1 MLENKTG
8 LVFSNTL
15 HTHDHFLLLM
25 ACWNETEKFCFRCI
39 RANFNTLIF
48 ICLVPDFFSWVE
60 IIFQCFQIRN
70 QIEVLIP
77 ISVTVIVIA
86 SIYATI
92 KFTMIDLK
100 SGRFGRICNHQPP
113 CSFFAITSNNDSQPT
128 SILTSPVRV
137 PKSPSMSIF
146 EQIELVEQPRSRS
159 DTFPSRVRTVQSAM
173 NRNVNRTAGSLRA
186 KKRISA
192 EINRANEFPNCT
204 YNNIIIAR
212 TPNLKPR

>member
-1 MLENKTG
+1 MG
-8 LVFSNTL
+8 
-15 HTHDHFLLLM
+15 
-25 ACWNETEKFCFRCI
+25 
-39 RANFNTLIF
+39 
-48 ICLVPDFFSWVE
+48 
-60 IIFQCFQIRN
+60 N
-70 QIEVLIP
+70 QREVLIP

-113 CSFFAITSNNDSQPT
+113 CSFFAKTSNNDSQPT
-128 SILTSPVRV
+128 SILTSPVLKSRV

-146 EQIELVEQPRSRS
+146 EEIELIERPRSRS
-159 DTFPSRVRTVQSAM
+159 DTFPSRIRPTKSTVHG
-173 NRNVNRTAGSLRA
+173 NVKKTVGSLRA
-186 KKRISA
+186 KMRISS
-192 EINRANEFPNCT
+192 EFNRANEFPNCT